1 MNIVHFVN
9 GVHETGRSRRRA
21 ARRAEILDA
30 AAGLLASEGLPALTL
45 ARVASE
51 LGYVAAALYRY
62 FDSKEAL
69 LAELQRRTIQELS
82 AGFEQERK
90 AAAQAWRE
98 QGFSKQEEPLAELW
112 AGVGFYLALPQTAP
126 ERFRLVGV
134 MLTDPR
140 PLVDGAEALKSAPVL
155 MAFLGEVRSLLAAA
169 EDSGA
174 LTPGSATDRT
184 LALWSTLQGAA
195 QLDKLARFDS
205 EYFDAVRIG
214 KSAARALLLGFG
226 ARPETLDRLERN
238 VSAPAALARRG
249 SKPRSRRS

>member
-1 MNIVHFVN
+1 
-9 GVHETGRSRRRA
+9 
-21 ARRAEILDA
+21 
-30 AAGLLASEGLPALTL
+30 
-45 ARVASE
+45 
-51 LGYVAAALYRY
+51 
-62 FDSKEAL
+62 
-69 LAELQRRTIQELS
+69 
-82 AGFEQERK
+82 
-90 AAAQAWRE
+90 
-98 QGFSKQEEPLAELW
+98 
-112 AGVGFYLALPQTAP
+112 
-126 ERFRLVGV
+126 
-134 MLTDPR
+134 
-140 PLVDGAEALKSAPVL
+140 